1 MAFKG
6 VANTN
11 GRPKGS
17 LNKISSEV
25 KATIS
30 DIIAENTEELNERLQ
45 RLDDDAFVKHYINL
59 LKFLVPMQKAVEVKP
74 VKDAF
79 PHSHVEIEII
89 GRDGKEKSD

>member
-6 VANTN
+6 IANTK
-11 GRPKGS
+11 GRPRGAV
-17 LNKISSEV
+17 NRISAEV

-30 DIIAENTEELNERLQ
+30 DIIAENTDQLNERLQ
-45 RLDDDAFVKHYINL
+45 RLDDDAFIKHYTNL

-79 PHSHVEIEII
+79 PHSHIEIEII

>member
-6 VANTN
+6 LANKN

-30 DIIAENTEELNERLQ
+30 DIIAENTDQLNERLQ
-45 RLDDDAFVKHYINL
+45 RLDDDAFIKHYTNL

-74 VKDAF
+74 VTDAF
-79 PHSHVEIEII
+79 PHSHIEIEII
-89 GRDGKEKSD
+89 GRDDK

>member
-6 VANTN
+6 LANKN

-74 VKDAF
+74 VTDSF
-79 PHSHVEIEII
+79 PHSEIQIEII
-89 GRDGKEKSD
+89 GRDDK

>member
-6 VANTN
+6 LANKN

-17 LNKISSEV
+17 VNKISSEV

-45 RLDDDAFVKHYINL
+45 RLDDDAFIKHYINL

-74 VKDAF
+74 VTDAF
-79 PHSHVEIEII
+79 PHPHVEIEII
-89 GRDGKEKSD
+89 GRDDK

>member
-1 MAFKG
+1 MAFRG
-6 VANTN
+6 VANTK
-11 GRPKGS
+11 GRPRGS
-17 LNKISSEV
+17 VNKISSEV

-74 VKDAF
+74 VTDAF
-79 PHSHVEIEII
+79 PHSEIQIEII
-89 GRDGKEKSD
+89 GREDK

>member
-6 VANTN
+6 LANKN

-30 DIIAENTEELNERLQ
+30 DIIAENTDQLNERLQ
-45 RLDDDAFVKHYINL
+45 RLDDDAFIKHYTNL

-74 VKDAF
+74 VTDAF
-79 PHSHVEIEII
+79 PHSEIQIEII
-89 GRDGKEKSD
+89 GRDDK

>member
-6 VANTN
+6 LANKN

-17 LNKISSEV
+17 LGKISSEV

-30 DIIAENTEELNERLQ
+30 DIIAENTDQLNERLQ
-45 RLDDDAFVKHYINL
+45 RLDDDAFIKHYTNL

-74 VKDAF
+74 VTDAF
-79 PHSHVEIEII
+79 PHSEIQIEII
-89 GRDGKEKSD
+89 GRDDK

>member
-6 VANTN
+6 LANKN

-17 LNKISSEV
+17 VNKISSEV
-25 KATIS
+25 KAIIS

-74 VKDAF
+74 VTDAF
-79 PHSHVEIEII
+79 PHSEIQIEII
-89 GRDGKEKSD
+89 GREDK

>member
-30 DIIAENTEELNERLQ
+30 DIIADNTDQLNERLQ
-45 RLDDDAFVKHYINL
+45 RLDDDAFIKTLHKL
-59 LKFLVPMQKAVEVKP
+59 A
-74 VKDAF
+74 
-79 PHSHVEIEII
+79 
-89 GRDGKEKSD
+89 

>member
-30 DIIAENTEELNERLQ
+30 DIIADNTDQKKRL
-45 RLDDDAFVKHYINL
+45 KS
-59 LKFLVPMQKAVEVKP
+59 LVASIML
-74 VKDAF
+74 
-79 PHSHVEIEII
+79 
-89 GRDGKEKSD
+89 GKQ

>member
-1 MAFKG
+1 MSFKG
-6 VANTN
+6 VRNIN

-17 LNKISSEV
+17 VNKISSEV

-74 VKDAF
+74 VIDAF
-79 PHSHVEIEII
+79 PHSEIQIEII
-89 GRDGKEKSD
+89 GREDK

>member
-6 VANTN
+6 LANKN

-30 DIIAENTEELNERLQ
+30 DIIAENTDQLNERLQ
-45 RLDDDAFVKHYINL
+45 RLDDDAFIKHYTNL
-59 LKFLVPMQKAVEVKP
+59 LKFLIPMQKAVEVKP
-74 VKDAF
+74 VTDAF
-79 PHSHVEIEII
+79 PHSHIEIEII
-89 GRDGKEKSD
+89 GRDDK

>member
-1 MAFKG
+1 MFRG
-6 VANTN
+6 VANTK
-11 GRPKGS
+11 GRPRGAV
-17 LNKISSEV
+17 NRISAEV

-30 DIIAENTEELNERLQ
+30 DIIADNTDQLNERLQ
-45 RLDDDAFVKHYINL
+45 RLDDDAFIKHYTNL

-79 PHSHVEIEII
+79 PHSHVEIGII

>member
-1 MAFKG
+1 MAFRG
-6 VANTN
+6 VANTK
-11 GRPKGS
+11 GRPRGS
-17 LNKISSEV
+17 VNKISSEV

-30 DIIAENTEELNERLQ
+30 DIIADNTDQLNERLQ
-45 RLDDDAFVKHYINL
+45 RLDDDAFIKHYTNL

>member
-6 VANTN
+6 LANKN

-30 DIIAENTEELNERLQ
+30 DIIVENTDQLNERLQ
-45 RLDDDAFVKHYINL
+45 RLDDDAFIKHYTNL
-59 LKFLVPMQKAVEVKP
+59 LKFLIPMQKAVEVKP
-74 VKDAF
+74 VTDAF
-79 PHSHVEIEII
+79 PHSEIQIEII
-89 GRDGKEKSD
+89 GRDDK

>member
-1 MAFKG
+1 MAFRG
-6 VANTN
+6 VANTK

-30 DIIAENTEELNERLQ
+30 DIIAENTDQLNERLQ
-45 RLDDDAFVKHYINL
+45 RLDDDAFIKHYTNL

-79 PHSHVEIEII
+79 PHSEIQIEII

>member
-1 MAFKG
+1 MSFKG
-6 VANTN
+6 VRNIN

-59 LKFLVPMQKAVEVKP
+59 LKFLLPMQKAVEVKP
-74 VKDAF
+74 VTDAF
-79 PHSHVEIEII
+79 PHSEIQIEII
-89 GRDGKEKSD
+89 GREDN

>member
-6 VANTN
+6 LANKN

-30 DIIAENTEELNERLQ
+30 DIIAENTDQLNERLQ
-45 RLDDDAFVKHYINL
+45 RLDDDAFIKHYTNL
-59 LKFLVPMQKAVEVKP
+59 LKFLIPMQKAVEVKP
-74 VKDAF
+74 VTDAF
-79 PHSHVEIEII
+79 PHSEIQIEII
-89 GRDGKEKSD
+89 GRDDK

>member
-6 VANTN
+6 LANKN

-30 DIIAENTEELNERLQ
+30 DIIAENTDQLNERLQ
-45 RLDDDAFVKHYINL
+45 RLDDDAFIKHYTNL
-59 LKFLVPMQKAVEVKP
+59 LKFLVPMQKAVEVTPIKN
-74 VKDAF
+74 DF
-79 PHSHVEIEII
+79 PENIEIEII
-89 GRDGKEKSD
+89 TRD

>member
-6 VANTN
+6 LANIN

-17 LNKISSEV
+17 VNKISSEV

-30 DIIAENTEELNERLQ
+30 DIIAENTDQLNERLQ
-45 RLDDDAFVKHYINL
+45 RLDDDAFIKHYTNL

-74 VKDAF
+74 VTDAF
-79 PHSHVEIEII
+79 PHSHIEIEII
-89 GRDGKEKSD
+89 GRDDK